1 MQGARVTPKSRRTKL
16 WAAGDQP
23 DAGALRTETVDEIGN
38 RSEHSR
44 SQSAQKFYHRGIDFR
59 RLLLLGPVA
68 AARQNDGLAQFRHKI
83 GKVWQEPI
91 HTREIHHKISVASD
105 VERRYV
111 NVQSSER
118 RYASRFGVVVTQ
130 KLAVQA
136 VPFIG
141 AVGGAAVNYAFIDH
155 FQEVARAH
163 FIVRGLERRYGKDT
177 VRAAYDRLSSHASAA
192 A

>member
-1 MQGARVTPKSRRTKL
+1 MALPLPKDAVLPPGPAWRRSRYRPGMQGARVTPKSRRTSFGRPAINL
-16 WAAGDQP
+16 T
-23 DAGALRTETVDEIGN
+23 GALRAETVDEIGN

-44 SQSAQKFYHRGIDFR
+44 SQSAQKFDHRCIDFR

-68 AARQNDGLAQFRHKI
+68 AARQNDGLAQFRHKL

-118 RYASRFGVVVTQ
+118 R
-130 KLAVQA
+130 
-136 VPFIG
+136 
-141 AVGGAAVNYAFIDH
+141 
-155 FQEVARAH
+155 
-163 FIVRGLERRYGKDT
+163 
-177 VRAAYDRLSSHASAA
+177 
-192 A
+192 